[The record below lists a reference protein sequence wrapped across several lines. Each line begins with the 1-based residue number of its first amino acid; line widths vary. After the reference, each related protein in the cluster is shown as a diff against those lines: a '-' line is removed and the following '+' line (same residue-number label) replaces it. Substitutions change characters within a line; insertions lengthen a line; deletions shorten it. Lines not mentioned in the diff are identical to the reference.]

1 MKPFIAVLAGGRSPE
16 HEVSLRSGAAVL
28 AGLAERGF
36 STLPV
41 LIARD
46 GRWHVG
52 QPGKSDLLALAATSP
67 GRNALE
73 GMLQL
78 KGSGIYLVF
87 PALHG
92 RGGEDGSVQTLC
104 QEAQLPCVGSG
115 PLASA
120 LGMSKIRSRH
130 AFLGAGLPMAKAYI
144 PEPEARQ
151 TTPASV
157 HLERILQ
164 TARLELPLF
173 LKADSSGSSLGV
185 ERITHQGAFAPALE
199 RVRSL
204 DPEWLV
210 EEEITGIE
218 VSCAI
223 LGNCGSKLVPLP
235 PVEIRPLTSRFFD
248 YAAKYDPGAT
258 LELCPAT
265 SLTPDEIGLVQD
277 LAIRAHEV
285 LGCRGVSRSDM
296 ILAQDGPYLLETNS
310 IPGLTKDS
318 ILPKACRAGGL
329 SFEDFL
335 ARLVALALDRHMIR
349 VQEGPET
356 NEGLEELPKSHPG
369 CDRPHQVPAT
379 LPKT

>member
-78 KGSGIYLVF
+78 KGSGIYLDF

-265 SLTPDEIGLVQD
+265 SLTPDEIQIVSDAISDLSPDVSLFIGDDEAAAAVDFLRANNLNSIEDIAAFAEQVANDPSGVVIPESLVQ
-277 LAIRAHEV
+277 LVES
-285 LGCRGVSRSDM
+285 GVNLDS
-296 ILAQDGPYLLETNS
+296 LVS
-310 IPGLTKDS
+310 ITGDS
-318 ILPKACRAGGL
+318 FGG
-329 SFEDFL
+329 STTT
-335 ARLVALALDRHMIR
+335 V
-349 VQEGPET
+349 
-356 NEGLEELPKSHPG
+356 S
-369 CDRPHQVPAT
+369 PASQ
-379 LPKT
+379 P